1 MRMRGALI
9 WSAVVGTLSAG
20 ALMPAY
26 GTTGYQLD
34 GIGQYQVGMGGAVVA
49 APGDPMT
56 AISNPAGLAVIKPQV
71 AFSAEVFNPTR
82 SANFGF
88 GEIGSHTNVYAVPS
102 LGFAAPVGDGLVFG
116 GGMYGTSGLG
126 TNYIQSI
133 PTAFQQDLGTT
144 LIASSNLQQFVFAP
158 ALAMQVNK
166 HLSVG
171 ASLDIGYE
179 SAAFQEQFGSSNT
192 FTQSGF
198 NLASPS
204 AAYGVGLTLGVLY
217 KVNPMVTLGLTY
229 RTPQIY
235 TPLNWQESS
244 EFYPTTFNPE
254 AKNSNEKNSNEV
266 VTGYTGRYGEYS
278 AHLNYPQQ
286 IALGLAIR
294 PIPQWLISVEG
305 QWINWKAT
313 LNQFTI
319 YGPWNGAN
327 SVALPTHWHNEY
339 VFNFGTQYD
348 VTPGFQ
354 VRAGYVYGSNPV
366 PNADTAANLIFP
378 AIVTNAVTFG
388 ATEKLGMGWKLTEAY
403 MHSFSNTINGGP
415 LLSGLKPFVQAGYVQ
430 NTSSTLTENSY
441 GLQIGYDF

>member
-1 MRMRGALI
+1 MRRSVLAVAVSGALAI
-9 WSAVVGTLSAG
+9 GGVGVAE
-20 ALMPAY
+20 A
-26 GTTGYQLD
+26 TTGYQLD

-56 AISNPAGLAVIKPQV
+56 AISNPAGLADIKPQV

-102 LGFAAPVGDGLVFG
+102 LGFAAPVGGGLVFG

-133 PTAFQQDLGTT
+133 PPTFQQTLHGNT

-158 ALAMQVNK
+158 ALAMKVNK

-171 ASLDIGYE
+171 AALDIGYE
-179 SAAFQEQFGSSNT
+179 SASFQEQFGNSQT
-192 FTQSGF
+192 LTQSGF
-198 NLASPS
+198 NLSSPS
-204 AAYGVGLTLGVLY
+204 AAYGVGLTLGFLY

-229 RTPQIY
+229 KTPQIY

-244 EFYPTTFNPE
+244 EFFPAYFNS
-254 AKNSNEKNSNEV
+254 KTGQ
-266 VTGYTGRYGEYS
+266 VTGATGRAGEYS

-286 IALGLAIR
+286 IAIGLAIR
-294 PIPQWLISVEG
+294 PIPQWLVSIEG
-305 QWINWKAT
+305 QWINWKNT

-319 YGPWNGAN
+319 YGPWNGTN
-327 SVALPTHWHNEY
+327 SVALPTHWRNEY

-354 VRAGYVYGSNPV
+354 VRAGYVYGSNPIAK
-366 PNADTAANLIFP
+366 ADTAANLLFP
-378 AIVTNAVTFG
+378 AIATNAVTFG

-403 MHSFSNTINGGP
+403 MHSFSNTIQGGP
-415 LLSGLKPFVQAGYVQ
+415 LLNGLQPYVQAGYVQ

-441 GLQIGYDF
+441 GIQIGYDF